1 MGSLALLARELG
13 FQVSGCDE
21 NIYPPMSDLLQ
32 EQNIRVN
39 QGYKKTDL
47 PEADLYLIG
56 NVISR
61 GNESIEYILDS
72 KLPHTSGPAW
82 LSENV
87 LQNRRVIAVSG
98 THGKTSTTAML
109 TWMLVNLGLDPGF
122 LIAGRPKDFSVSAKI
137 GKGEIFVIEADEYD
151 TSFFDKRSKY
161 IHYKPDILVI
171 NNIEF
176 DHADIFE
183 DIEAIIKNF
192 HHLVRIIPKSGKII
206 YNEDDKNIKKLIKKG
221 VWSKLISLTTNKNI
235 KSDWLLSEK
244 NESFFLS
251 DRKKTKLIESNLIG
265 LHNYK
270 NISLAILVALQI
282 KVPLSKCIKA
292 IKAFKGVKRRM
303 EFMGTKDHIMIF
315 DDFAHHPTEIQSS
328 IQSLKRK
335 YKNKN
340 ILSICEIKSNSMISG
355 AHKTNLPKALKLSN
369 KSIIIKSPLSKWS
382 ISDNDIKLFNDY
394 KKVIDYINKNKS
406 LIDIILI
413 MSNKSTTVL
422 RNEIEK

>member
-1 MGSLALLARELG
+1 MAGVAKLMIEKG
-13 FQVSGCDE
+13 YEVSGSDKDF
-21 NIYPPMSDLLQ
+21 YPPMSEYLETLKIDLIKGYDS
-32 EQNIRVN
+32 QN
-39 QGYKKTDL
+39 L
-47 PEADLYLIG
+47 PEADLYVIG

-61 GNESIEYILDS
+61 GNESFEKILS
-72 KLPHTSGPAW
+72 NKLPYTSGPKIIAD
-82 LSENV
+82 LTKEEN
-87 LQNRRVIAVSG
+87 LIAVTG
-98 THGKTSTTAML
+98 THGKTTTSYML
-109 TWMLVNLGLDPGF
+109 CHIFIENGIDIGYLVGGISPHFQD
-122 LIAGRPKDFSVSAKI
+122 SAKL
-137 GKGEIFVIEADEYD
+137 GTANIFIIEGDEYD
-151 TSFFDKRSKY
+151 SALFDKRSKFINY
-161 IHYKPDILVI
+161 NPHSIII